1 MRSQWCDLLRCAILV
16 FFLLLL
22 KNVTL
27 EADNVVRSTEI
38 CDIGLYGCPK
48 NKFDN
53 FWTPVLREGY
63 IFGLPG
69 FEWWKQPSGHSK
81 GVPKKQLNPKKNL
94 WKLNNTCKIM
104 RKLI

>member
-69 FEWWKQPSGHSK
+69 WGWVMKAAQWPIKRS
-81 GVPKKQLNPKKNL
+81 PKKTAQS
-94 WKLNNTCKIM
+94 
-104 RKLI
+104 